1 MNTGADM
8 AVAWRDVPRLAGR
21 HASLEP
27 LQATHAAELRAAL
40 EGSGLDALWYTS
52 APAPERVEAYVEG
65 VLEAQAAG
73 RVLPFVVRDAAGTV
87 VGTTRFY
94 GLDQQ
99 VPRLLIGYTWYAP
112 RVQRTGVNTECKLL
126 LLGQAFDAMA
136 CACVGF
142 ETSWFNFRSR
152 AAIARLGARQDG
164 VLRSSARHAD
174 GSLRDTVVF
183 SILDTEWPAVRRNL
197 QSRLDAH
204 A

>member
-1 MNTGADM
+1 MSAADLP
-8 AVAWRDVPRLAGR
+8 AAWRSVPRMSGR
-21 HASLEP
+21 HAVLEP
-27 LQATHAAELRAAL
+27 LQSTHADGLRAAV

-52 APAPERVEAYVEG
+52 VPAAGRVDAYVRD
-65 VLEAQAAG
+65 VLDAQVAG
-73 RVLPFVVRDAAGTV
+73 RVLPFTVRDAAGAV

-94 GLDQQ
+94 GLDPR

-112 RVQRTGVNTECKLL
+112 RVQRTGLNTECKLM
-126 LLGQAFDAMA
+126 LLGHAFDTLG
-136 CACVGF
+136 CASVGF

-164 VLRSSARHAD
+164 VLRNSARHAD
-174 GSLRDTVVF
+174 GTLRDTVVF